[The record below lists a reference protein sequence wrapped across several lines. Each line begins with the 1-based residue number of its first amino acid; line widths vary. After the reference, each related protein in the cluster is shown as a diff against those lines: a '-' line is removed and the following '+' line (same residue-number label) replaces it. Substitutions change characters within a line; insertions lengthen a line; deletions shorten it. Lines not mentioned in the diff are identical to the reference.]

1 MFTED
6 YLFERSFFVVQSE
19 FFEIDNCYDSVEN

>member
-1 MFTED
+1 MFAED

-19 FFEIDNCYDSVEN
+19 FFELDNCYDSVEN